1 MPLKMG
7 GLPRVGVTVLDTKS
21 GEHESINGDQRF
33 HFNST
38 IKALACANVLEKVDK
53 GQLTLN
59 SRLSY

>member
-1 MPLKMG
+1 M
-7 GLPRVGVTVLDTKS
+7 LDTKS